1 MKTTS
6 LALKDR
12 SRGTIWL
19 SIRDGV
25 VVGAM
30 GSEPERYIGLTVA
43 LAQRLART
51 GSLVAKRKRRK

>member
-30 GSEPERYIGLTVA
+30 GSEPERYIGLTVV